1 LYVDAST
8 KGAVAH
14 GMSTELTR
22 NVSGVSLS
30 TQSHYVIKRK
40 FWSIFERVFR
50 VFTGDGQLIMYIQHP
65 LLKLREEF
73 MVYADEA
80 KTRPLLRVKSKQ
92 VIAINFSYEVL
103 DAETG
108 QELGAVQ
115 KRGLRSIIRDKF
127 HIFDASGNEV
137 GYAEEQGASILRR
150 FFPWL
155 TSKHAIFV
163 GGAQVAFIKQRFR
176 FFTKEFEVDTQPSA
190 LDPRFVLAI
199 ALLALIAEARREDSN

>member
-1 LYVDAST
+1 
-8 KGAVAH
+8 
-14 GMSTELTR
+14 MSTALTR
-22 NVSGVSLS
+22 EVAGVSLT

-40 FWSIFERVFR
+40 FWSFFERVFR

-80 KTRPLLRVKSKQ
+80 RERPLLRVKSKQ

-103 DAETG
+103 DA
-108 QELGAVQ
+108 QSQVILGSVQ
-115 KRGLRSIIRDKF
+115 KKGLKSIIRDKF
-127 HIFDASGNEV
+127 IIFDANGAEV
-137 GYAEEQGASILRR
+137 GYAEEQGASLLRR

-163 GGAQVAFIKQRFR
+163 NGAQVAYIKQRFR
-176 FFTKEFEVDTQPSA
+176 FFTKEFEVDTQPSS
-190 LDPRFVLAI
+190 LDPRFVLAV